1 MVANFSRISLLQAII
16 WTNWVE
22 LARALDAFQGSAWM
36 ESSALMLDANYISY
50 GTVAHFREHYL
61 SGASWISETTL
72 CVVWMNRVQN
82 ASYYTICRHPDYAC
96 KQVHNHLP
104 APGLCLQSAN
114 RYTTPCRHPDYA
126 CKQVYNHLPAPGL
139 RPQIGIQPPAGTQT
153 TPANRYTTT
162 CQHPD
167 YACKQVKNQV
177 LVYYSYF

>member
-96 KQVHNHLP
+96 KQVYSHLP
-104 APGLCLQSAN
+104 APGLRLQTGIQPPASTRTTAAI
-114 RYTTPCRHPDYA
+114 RYTTTCWNPDYA
-126 CKQVYNHLPAPGL
+126 RKQVYNHLPAPGL
-139 RPQIGIQPPAGTQT
+139 RLQTGIQPPASTRT
-153 TPANRYTTT
+153 TTANR
-162 CQHPD
+162 
-167 YACKQVKNQV
+167 
-177 LVYYSYF
+177 